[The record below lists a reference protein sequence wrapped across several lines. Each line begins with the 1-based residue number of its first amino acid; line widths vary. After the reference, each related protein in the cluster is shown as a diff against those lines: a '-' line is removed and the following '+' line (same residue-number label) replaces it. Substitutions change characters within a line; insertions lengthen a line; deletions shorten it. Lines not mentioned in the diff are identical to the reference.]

1 MTYTVESSSNLY
13 NWTSMTSFVAN
24 TLPTDVVDL
33 TASNAPARVYRAFS
47 GP

>member
-1 MTYTVESSSNLY
+1 
-13 NWTSMTSFVAN
+13 MTSFVAN

-33 TASNAPARVYRAFS
+33 TASNAPTRVYRAFS